1 MKIND
6 ILSDDDIYYCI
17 DGHSDIKMIRE
28 VIDMTQEENL
38 VDEESFA
45 DVFSFN
51 IRGFIDEEIDSDEYD
66 EAYTN
71 NWEWGRTIAENINS
85 LLVNKWT
92 RL

>member
-1 MKIND
+1 MKIVD
-6 ILSDDDIYYCI
+6 ILSDDDIYECI

-28 VIDMTQEENL
+28 VIEMTQQENL
-38 VDEESFA
+38 VDEECFA

-51 IRGFIDEEIDSDEYD
+51 IRGFIDAEEDSDEYD

-71 NWEWGRTIAENINS
+71 NWEWGRTIAENINA

-92 RL
+92 KM